1 VLEHEDVQEILKLLD
16 GTPVEEFE
24 LETGRFRILLR
35 RTADGTWTQE
45 RETRRVEART
55 EPATVATPPA
65 AAAASTGL
73 VGALDADVPGIR
85 SPLVGTFYRAPKPGA
100 PPFVDVGSVVA
111 PEAVIGIIET
121 MKLMTSIYAGQGGRI
136 DKILVPDGQ
145 LVEQNQ
151 LLMTVVPA
159 AP

>member
-1 VLEHEDVQEILKLLD
+1 
-16 GTPVEEFE
+16 
-24 LETGRFRILLR
+24 
-35 RTADGTWTQE
+35 
-45 RETRRVEART
+45 
-55 EPATVATPPA
+55 
-65 AAAASTGL
+65 
-73 VGALDADVPGIR
+73 
-85 SPLVGTFYRAPKPGA
+85 
-100 PPFVDVGSVVA
+100 
-111 PEAVIGIIET
+111 